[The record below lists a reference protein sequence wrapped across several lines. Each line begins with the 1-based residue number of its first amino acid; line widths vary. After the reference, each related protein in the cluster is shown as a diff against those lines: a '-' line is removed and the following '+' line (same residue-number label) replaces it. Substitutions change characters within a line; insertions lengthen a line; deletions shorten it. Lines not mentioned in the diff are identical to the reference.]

1 MDNYL
6 DEAGEADHGG
16 HLLPGSAP
24 DDKRL
29 RGPAARVQ
37 PVFSALPPAP
47 RLSVAASA
55 WRATVV
61 FTNLPKIAARRGPVA
76 AAGAAEEHLFPTA
89 GANVIRA
96 LGGTRPS
103 LGSRLTRPQL
113 WGGPERSLLPQMEA

>member
-6 DEAGEADHGG
+6 DEAGVAEHSG
-16 HLLPGSAP
+16 HLSPGPAP

-29 RGPAARVQ
+29 RGSAARVR
-37 PVFSALPPAP
+37 PVFSALSLAP
-47 RLSVAASA
+47 RRAVAASA

-89 GANVIRA
+89 RANA
-96 LGGTRPS
+96 TMP
-103 LGSRLTRPQL
+103 
-113 WGGPERSLLPQMEA
+113 GPR